1 MFNPDKMPGHFSEH
15 LYAKQVRFVPYG
27 SYISRRDTDPMTR
40 LLPQSDNMTNP
51 SKKALSNAQKQK
63 RYRER
68 QKESGKRELRGY
80 LTQEALSCYQE
91 IQQKTE
97 WTDSVLLSN
106 AIRLMYA
113 AHKCGQIGILNSWL
127 TEHKR

>member
-1 MFNPDKMPGHFSEH
+1 MSIAMSN
-15 LYAKQVRFVPYG
+15 
-27 SYISRRDTDPMTR
+27 
-40 LLPQSDNMTNP
+40 DN
-51 SKKALSNAQKQK
+51 KRALSNAEKQQ

-68 QKESGKRELRGY
+68 QQASGKKELRGY
-80 LTQEALSCYQE
+80 LTPEALSCYQE
-91 IQQKTE
+91 IQEKTQ
-97 WTDSVLLSN
+97 WNDSTLLSN

>member
-1 MFNPDKMPGHFSEH
+1 
-15 LYAKQVRFVPYG
+15 
-27 SYISRRDTDPMTR
+27 
-40 LLPQSDNMTNP
+40 MTN
-51 SKKALSNAQKQK
+51 SSGKALSNAEKQQ

-68 QKESGKRELRGY
+68 QKQSDKKELRGY
-80 LTQEALSCYQE
+80 LTPEALSCYEE

-97 WTDSVLLSN
+97 WNDSTLLSN

>member
-1 MFNPDKMPGHFSEH
+1 
-15 LYAKQVRFVPYG
+15 
-27 SYISRRDTDPMTR
+27 MTV
-40 LLPQSDNMTNP
+40 LLPKSDNMTN
-51 SKKALSNAQKQK
+51 STQKALTNAEKQQ

-68 QKESGKRELRGY
+68 QKQSGKKELRGY
-80 LTQEALSCYQE
+80 LTPEALSCYEE

-97 WTDSVLLSN
+97 WNDSTLLSN

>member
-1 MFNPDKMPGHFSEH
+1 
-15 LYAKQVRFVPYG
+15 
-27 SYISRRDTDPMTR
+27 
-40 LLPQSDNMTNP
+40 MTN
-51 SKKALSNAQKQK
+51 SSGKALTNAEKQL

-68 QKESGKRELRGY
+68 QKQSGKKELRGY
-80 LTQEALSCYQE
+80 LTPEALSCYQE

-97 WTDSVLLSN
+97 WSDSVLLSN

-113 AHKCGQIGILNSWL
+113 AHKCGQVGILNSWL